1 MAQQL
6 NSNLL
11 NLRCL
16 LCRVV
21 RAVMPVRCM
30 GTLLRK
36 VADCLHTP
44 ACQQLPA
51 SSLDDHAL
59 AQSLSPVVV
68 CIYSGLLW
76 PTADI

>member
-16 LCRVV
+16 LCNVV

-30 GTLLRK
+30 ESLLRK
-36 VADCLHTP
+36 VPYCLHTP
-44 ACQQLPA
+44 ACQQAPWMFA
-51 SSLDDHAL
+51 HYCETSVKVWSV
-59 AQSLSPVVV
+59 P
-68 CIYSGLLW
+68 SGLLW
-76 PTADI
+76 PTAAV